1 MVVDVYSKFFVQIIH
16 CGKSICLEYDDAA
29 DYVEA
34 VEAEPERWEEFAE
47 IAFNNSEETKQ

>member
-34 VEAEPERWEEFAE
+34 VEAEPERWKEFAE
-47 IAFNNSEETKQ
+47 IAFNNSEENK